1 MLIPNMSKLYDYLIW
16 QMKNYSKDVTE
27 VEVKP
32 DASWY
37 PKVEGYASLREHW
50 HQPDRSIIISI
61 GKITH
66 QQGNLNQVKCE
77 SIAFKNWNKEELRWY
92 PKLEGYARLHE
103 HWHRPDRSIIISI
116 GKITHQQGN
125 LNQVKCEGIFESQL
139 PLKIGIK
146 RN

>member
-37 PKVEGYASLREHW
+37 PTVEGYASLREHW
-50 HQPDRSIIISI
+50 HQPDRSITISI

-66 QQGNLNQVKCE
+66 
-77 SIAFKNWNKEELRWY
+77 
-92 PKLEGYARLHE
+92 
-103 HWHRPDRSIIISI
+103 
-116 GKITHQQGN
+116 
-125 LNQVKCEGIFESQL
+125 
-139 PLKIGIK
+139 
-146 RN
+146 